1 MGIDSLHWLRTRKR
15 LLQQLKKQVKLRLGG
30 ESEDILHYAQEYK
43 NEFNGRW
50 REVSHQQ
57 FQGKLAEANLILGG
71 DFHAFG
77 QSQKSHLR
85 LLRDFPNNDSV
96 ILAVECFESRHQA
109 AVDAYISSE
118 KMKEEQFLE
127 AIQWSARWGFPWE
140 HYRPLFELAR
150 ERKYRVVALN
160 RYFRTRSESNLQKR
174 DIHAAKV
181 LAATRRAHP
190 NHIVYVIFGDLHLA
204 EKHLPKA
211 LKKERALVKEKILRV
226 FLNSEKLYFR
236 QAKEGAV
243 SRHIVLRGAKDRY
256 CLLTAPPW
264 VKWQSYLMY
273 LEQTYDRDL
282 EEEGGIDY
290 TDHVASLIRLAGD
303 DLGVRL
309 KAQDIAV
316 YGSEDRSLHQIFQ
329 KLLSD
334 YEMRILAHLIDR
346 DRSFF
351 VPQGGM
357 FYLSRPTINHAA
369 GLAGQY
375 IQAKLSGRSR
385 TVWDMPKDFIAS
397 IWVES
402 VSFFVSKLINSH
414 RMSESLR
421 SLRQELEAGDPKGR
435 GRDVLL
441 VVLDQRMSEIIQI
454 HSGRK
459 RSRRYKP
466 SRKSQY
472 LDASRILGNM
482 MGERV
487 FTAFKLGRLPR
498 KSLINLISQD
508 VFSDDFSE
516 IYFQTIR
523 RLESHGS
530 ESQKY
535 LVGGSG

>member
-30 ESEDILHYAQEYK
+30 ESEDVLHYAQEYK

-57 FQGKLAEANLILGG
+57 FQGNLLKATLILGG

-77 QSQKSHLR
+77 QSQRSHMR
-85 LLRDFPNNDSV
+85 LLRDFPNKDSV

-109 AVDAYISSE
+109 AVDAYITSQ

-181 LAATRRAHP
+181 LAATRRDYP
-190 NHIVYVIFGDLHLA
+190 NHFVYVLFGDLHLA
-204 EKHLPKA
+204 EKHLLKA
-211 LKKERALVKEKILRV
+211 LKEEGALAKEKVLRV

-236 QAKEGAV
+236 QAKQGSV
-243 SRHIVLRGAKDRY
+243 SRHIVLRGGKDRY

-282 EEEGGIDY
+282 DEEGGIDY

-303 DLGVRL
+303 DLGIRL
-309 KAQDIAV
+309 KIQDIAV
-316 YGSEDRSLHQIFQ
+316 YGSEDRSLHQISQ
-329 KLLSD
+329 KLLNE
-334 YEMRILAHLIDR
+334 YEMKIFAHLIDR

-351 VPQGGM
+351 IPQGGM

-375 IQAKLSGRSR
+375 IQAKLSGRSH
-385 TVWDMPKDFIAS
+385 TVWDMPNDFIAS

-421 SLRQELEAGDPKGR
+421 SIRQELEAGDPRGR
-435 GRDVLL
+435 GREVLL
-441 VVLDQRMSEIIQI
+441 IVLDQRMSEIIQI
-454 HSGRK
+454 HSGRR
-459 RSRRYKP
+459 RSRRYRP
-466 SRKSQY
+466 PRKSQY

-482 MGERV
+482 MGERM
-487 FTAFKLGRLPR
+487 FTAFKLGRLPL

-508 VFSDDFSE
+508 VFSDDFSD

-523 RLESHGS
+523 RLESHS
-530 ESQKY
+530 AESQKN